1 MTHGFDDQ
9 GAKFDGHGNLKD
21 WWAPDDMKKFQAA
34 TRCIAEQFSRY
45 TVPGGL
51 HVQGDLVTGEAAA
64 DLGGLILAWRA
75 LHALPAAADASGAGK
90 QDFSA
95 DQRFFLAFA
104 HSWAGQM
111 RPEQAQELVT
121 TDPHPP
127 AEFRTNGTLANDAEF
142 YAAFGIPV
150 PSPSPKGERCVI
162 W

>member
-1 MTHGFDDQ
+1 M
-9 GAKFDGHGNLKD
+9 
-21 WWAPDDMKKFQAA
+21 
-34 TRCIAEQFSRY
+34 
-45 TVPGGL
+45 VPGGM

-75 LHALPAAADASGAGK
+75 FHSLAAPVGGAGA
-90 QDFSA
+90 QQFSP
-95 DQRFFLAFA
+95 DQQFFIAFA

-127 AEFRTNGTLANDAEF
+127 AEFRTNGTLVNDPQF
-142 YAAFGIPV
+142 QAAFAIPF
-150 PSPSPKGERCVI
+150 PSPMAASKRCVI

>member
-1 MTHGFDDQ
+1 M
-9 GAKFDGHGNLKD
+9 GA
-21 WWAPDDMKKFQAA
+21 PRPEKFQAA

-45 TVPGGL
+45 AVAGGL
-51 HVQGDLVTGEAAA
+51 HVQGDLVVGEAAA

-75 LHALPAAADASGAGK
+75 LHALPRSRTPAGR
-90 QDFSA
+90 DSRRSA
-95 DQRFFLAFA
+95 VLLAFA

-127 AEFRTNGTLANDAEF
+127 AEFRTNGSLANRPEF
-142 YAAFGIPV
+142 QAAFGFPAS
-150 PSPSPKGERCVI
+150 SPMVKAQRCVI

>member
-1 MTHGFDDQ
+1 
-9 GAKFDGHGNLKD
+9 
-21 WWAPDDMKKFQAA
+21 MKKFQAA

-75 LHALPAAADASGAGK
+75 LHALPAGAVASGAGK

-127 AEFRTNGTLANDAEF
+127 AEFRTNGTLVNDPQF
-142 YAAFGIPV
+142 QAAIAIPL
-150 PSPSPKGERCVI
+150 PSPKAASKRCVI